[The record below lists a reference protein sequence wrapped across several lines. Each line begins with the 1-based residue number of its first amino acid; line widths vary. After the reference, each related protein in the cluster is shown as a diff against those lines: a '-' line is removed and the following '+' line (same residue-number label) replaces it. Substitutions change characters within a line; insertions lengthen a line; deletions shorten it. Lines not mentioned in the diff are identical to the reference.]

1 MKVYF
6 RLGGSQCDG
15 KVVWDVFTGW
25 GKRRIQLHLSRSSR
39 WPHLLSTGTTKA
51 IRHNLSQLPHQAWA
65 TKRAHSSLPVLGSW
79 CVYLSGTH
87 PTLPQAPI
95 PPGLLSALHSLPPPC
110 HCYTSICCF
119 DAINPYSHP
128 SLVPAPPVPK
138 PNCLLLMSSWLPAYG
153 FFITHPFNPIG
164 NICCCQ
170 LPLLLKT
177 FSWLPGA
184 PLSSVSFMLFKNCF
198 PFSALLV
205 PLPLLSISLF
215 KCWYLPCSV
224 LVSAPFSSLLSW
236 GVIILPMTLHI
247 ASAIH
252 ISFFSFLSTMLLHRK
267 LSFVLQKSVQKPPPL
282 GCLCWHQR
290 QSWVRPTLFS
300 QNNAMICFRV
310 WYPHSEWET

>member
-1 MKVYF
+1 MERWCEMSSQGGGKEEFSFTCLTLAGGLTSYPQGQPRPSDIIYLNFLTRNEPQKELTPPYRSSAVDVSTCQALTLLSP
-6 RLGGSQCDG
+6 RLPSHQVCSLPC
-15 KVVWDVFTGW
+15 T
-25 GKRRIQLHLSRSSR
+25 LSR
-39 WPHLLSTGTTKA
+39 LLVTATLAFAALMPSTPILT
-51 IRHNLSQLPHQAWA
+51 L
-65 TKRAHSSLPVLGSW
+65 VLF
-79 CVYLSGTH
+79 
-87 PTLPQAPI
+87 
-95 PPGLLSALHSLPPPC
+95 LLH
-110 HCYTSICCF
+110 
-119 DAINPYSHP
+119 
-128 SLVPAPPVPK
+128 PPVPK

-198 PFSALLV
+198 LFSALLV
-205 PLPLLSISLF
+205 PLPLLSVSLF

-224 LVSAPFSSLLSW
+224 LVSDPFSSLLSW
-236 GVIILPMTLHI
+236 GVIILPMILHI

-252 ISFFSFLSTMLLHRK
+252 ISFPSFLSTMLLHRK

-290 QSWVRPTLFS
+290 QSWVRPTLFC
-300 QNNAMICFRV
+300 QNNVMICFRV

>member
-6 RLGGSQCDG
+6 RLAGSQCDG

-25 GKRRIQLHLSRSSR
+25 GKRRVPLHLSHSSR

-51 IRHNLSQLPHQAWA
+51 IRHNLSQFPHQEWA
-65 TKRAHSSLPVLGSW
+65 TNRAHSSLPILSSW

-95 PPGLLSALHSLPPPC
+95 PPGLLSALHSLPPSC

-119 DAINPYSHP
+119 DAINLYSHP

-153 FFITHPFNPIG
+153 FFITHPLNPIG

-184 PLSSVSFMLFKNCF
+184 PLSSCPSCFLKIVSPFQLYWFLCPFSPSPSLSVGIYPVLCWFLLPSHLYSPEVSSFFPWLCILLLQFIF
-198 PFSALLV
+198 PFPPSF
-205 PLPLLSISLF
+205 P
-215 KCWYLPCSV
+215 PCFCMENSH
-224 LVSAPFSSLLSW
+224 SRFNSLL
-236 GVIILPMTLHI
+236 G
-247 ASAIH
+247 
-252 ISFFSFLSTMLLHRK
+252 
-267 LSFVLQKSVQKPPPL
+267 
-282 GCLCWHQR
+282 
-290 QSWVRPTLFS
+290 
-300 QNNAMICFRV
+300 
-310 WYPHSEWET
+310 